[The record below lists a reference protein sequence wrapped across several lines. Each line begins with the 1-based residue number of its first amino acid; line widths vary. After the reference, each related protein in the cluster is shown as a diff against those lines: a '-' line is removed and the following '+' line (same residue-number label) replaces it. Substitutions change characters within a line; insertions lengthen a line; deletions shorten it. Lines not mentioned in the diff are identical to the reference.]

1 MKLFYRLSFL
11 TLSLF
16 FSVVSSVYLRS
27 ENTVFNDDGINFQ
40 ETKLNQTTEDYTL
53 PREEVSSNQ
62 TTEDYVLAFPREE
75 VEEDDS
81 CKSIS
86 KHLYIHLLF
95 EDDLKI
101 TDVEVS
107 NFDVAILLD

>member
-1 MKLFYRLSFL
+1 MKLFYRLSFF

-40 ETKLNQTTEDYTL
+40 ETTEDYTL